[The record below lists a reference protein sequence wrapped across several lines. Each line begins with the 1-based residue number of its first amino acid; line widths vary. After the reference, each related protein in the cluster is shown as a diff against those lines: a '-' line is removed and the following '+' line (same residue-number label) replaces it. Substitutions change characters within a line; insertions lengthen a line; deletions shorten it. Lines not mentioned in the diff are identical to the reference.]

1 MISKIKSKG
10 FKRRFALVI
19 LFSLICAVVLCTIG
33 FAEDDVIIPS
43 LELNFGQ
50 GSDNTATSIQIL
62 LLITVLS
69 MAPSILIMMTTF
81 TRFIIVF
88 SFLRKA
94 ISLQSTPPNQVLV
107 ALSLFMTFF
116 IMSPVINEVVTD
128 AYQPLVDQEITQREA
143 IDRAIDPIKEFML
156 RQVRTDDL
164 KLFIDM
170 STFQQNE
177 EDLDSSDETFA
188 DESNVDG
195 YEFDNLPITTLIPA
209 FLISEIKTGFQIGF
223 LLFIPFIVID
233 MVVAST
239 LMSLGMM
246 MLPPVMISLP
256 FKILLFIMVD
266 GWHLLVEQ
274 LIRTVR

>member
-1 MISKIKSKG
+1 MVYIKKNKRKII
-10 FKRRFALVI
+10 LVI
-19 LFSLICAVVLCTIG
+19 FVLLLQMFFTSSMV
-33 FAEDDVIIPS
+33 FATEPGDVIIPS

-50 GSDNTATSIQIL
+50 GTDNAASSIQIL
-62 LLITVLS
+62 VLITILS
-69 MAPSILIMMTTF
+69 LAPSILVMMTSF

-94 ISLQSTPPNQVLV
+94 ISLQSTPPNQVLI
-107 ALSLFMTFF
+107 ALALFMTFF
-116 IMSPVINEVVTD
+116 VMAPVFSDVIDN
-128 AYQPLVDQEITQREA
+128 AYTPYVNQEISQEEA
-143 IDRAIDPIKEFML
+143 LDNAVKPLKGFML
-156 RQVRTDDL
+156 RQVRTEDL
-164 KLFIDM
+164 ALFVDM
-170 STFQQNE
+170 SGGVQY
-177 EDLDSSDETFA
+177 ETA
-188 DESNVDG
+188 NDIP
-195 YEFDNLPITTLIPA
+195 LTTVIPA
-209 FLISEIKTGFQIGF
+209 FIISELKTGFQIGF

-274 LIRTVR
+274 LLRTIK

>member
-1 MISKIKSKG
+1 MFFTSSMV
-10 FKRRFALVI
+10 FA
-19 LFSLICAVVLCTIG
+19 TEPG
-33 FAEDDVIIPS
+33 DVIIPS

-50 GSDNTATSIQIL
+50 GTDNAASSIQIL
-62 LLITVLS
+62 VLITILS
-69 MAPSILIMMTTF
+69 LAPSILVMMTSF

-94 ISLQSTPPNQVLV
+94 ISLQSTPPNQVLI
-107 ALSLFMTFF
+107 ALALFMTFF
-116 IMSPVINEVVTD
+116 VMAPVFSDVIDN
-128 AYQPLVDQEITQREA
+128 AYTPYVNQEISQEEA
-143 IDRAIDPIKEFML
+143 LDNAVKPLKGFML
-156 RQVRTDDL
+156 RQVRTEDL
-164 KLFIDM
+164 ALFVDM
-170 STFQQNE
+170 SGGVQY
-177 EDLDSSDETFA
+177 ETA
-188 DESNVDG
+188 NDIP
-195 YEFDNLPITTLIPA
+195 LTTVIPA
-209 FLISEIKTGFQIGF
+209 FIISELKTGFQIGF

-274 LIRTVR
+274 LLRTIK